1 MTQEKDCLDLSNKSV
16 EEILELVALA
26 ESYEAGAKPK
36 ALKKDVKVANLFFEN
51 STRTVTSFQM
61 AEHNLGLSRFDVNLA
76 ASSVKKGE
84 TLSDTL
90 KTVEAIGMDIAVVR
104 HSEDAWFD
112 VVKKEGVELALVN
125 AGDGAGV
132 HPSQTMLDIL
142 TIKQEFGHFEGL
154 KVLMVGDLSH
164 SRVVNSD
171 AHVFKKL
178 GMDLTFAGPKEWWN
192 DDLKHYGKYVELDEG
207 IKEADV
213 VMCLRVQNERL
224 DDQEASSFSA
234 EDYIKHYSVNEAR
247 AAMMKPAAIFMHP
260 GPVNRGIEIESAL
273 VDGPRSRIFKQMRN
287 GVFARM
293 ALLTKVLEAN
303 NWMEDEA

>member
-1 MTQEKDCLDLSNKSV
+1 MSVGKDCLDLSNLDKQ
-16 EEILELVALA
+16 EIFELVALA
-26 ESYEAGAKPK
+26 ESYEKGQKPK

-61 AEHNLGLSRFDVNLA
+61 AEHNLGLSRFDLNLA

-90 KTVEAIGMDIAVVR
+90 KTVESIGMDIAVVR
-104 HSEDAWFD
+104 HSEDAWFNT
-112 VVKKEGVELALVN
+112 VKQEGVKLALVN

-132 HPSQTMLDIL
+132 HPSQTMLDLL
-142 TIKQEFGHFEGL
+142 TIKQEFGKFDGL
-154 KVLMVGDLSH
+154 NVLMVGDLSH

-178 GMDLTFAGPKEWWN
+178 GMGLTFAGPKEWWN
-192 DDLKHYGKYVELDEG
+192 EDLNNYGRYVELDEG
-207 IKEADV
+207 IKDADV

-224 DDQEASSFSA
+224 DDKEASSFSVD
-234 EDYIKHYSVNEAR
+234 DYVSHYRVDEAR
-247 AAMMKPAAIFMHP
+247 AKLMKDSAIFMHP
-260 GPVNRGIEIESAL
+260 GPVNRGIEIESKL
-273 VDGPRSRIFKQMRN
+273 VDGPRSRIFKQMKN

-293 ALLTKVLEAN
+293 ALLTKVLQAN
-303 NWMEDEA
+303 DWMED